1 MEILVNYDEKIP
13 VARRLQD
20 NHISNVS
27 VAVGIKS
34 LAALQ
39 TASER
44 QRTALESALA
54 GRRLSDD
61 YETRAYA
68 LSDSHFGE
76 AKN

>member
-1 MEILVNYDEKIP
+1 MEIKSGRNLEDRHVSASTA
-13 VARRLQD
+13 VA
-20 NHISNVS
+20 
-27 VAVGIKS
+27 GIRN

-39 TASER
+39 TSSER
-44 QRTALESALA
+44 QRTALESALT

-76 AKN
+76 AKK